1 MVILGLGSN
10 IGDRLAHLRLA
21 LNLIKNTVNLS
32 VKQISPIY
40 LSDALLPENA
50 SASWN
55 LPFLNIAIRC
65 ETLLTP
71 HELLECIKKIE
82 KQIGRTQEKYWGP
95 RIIDIDILA
104 WDSFVQEDKYLH
116 IPHKNL
122 HERPFALWPLADVAP
137 RWIYPLKGAE
147 FGKTAEELAIK
158 WGSRFTGGAPLH
170 TRQIQQRIDTPQ
182 LVGILNITPDSFS
195 GDGYDNHVEHAVK
208 QAHQL
213 VAEGAEIIDIGA
225 EATGPLATP
234 IHSAEEIRRLE
245 PVLKALMPTLSS
257 LPIRPKISIDTRY
270 ATTAKKA
277 LAYDIN
283 WINDVSGLH
292 DINLQK
298 LIAEVGVEVV
308 IMHNLGIPVSLSGLL
323 SKAANPVSLIYE
335 WGEKKLNTLQKAG
348 IEKERII
355 FDIGIGYGHSAEQ
368 ALELIKKIS
377 VFKNLKTRLLVGHSR
392 KSFLKQFTEKNPNER
407 DIETL
412 VASLYL
418 SHQSVDYLRIHQV
431 EITARAF
438 KVAQALLDVKT
449 FATV

>member
-1 MVILGLGSN
+1 
-10 IGDRLAHLRLA
+10 
-21 LNLIKNTVNLS
+21 
-32 VKQISPIY
+32 
-40 LSDALLPENA
+40 
-50 SASWN
+50 
-55 LPFLNIAIRC
+55 
-65 ETLLTP
+65 
-71 HELLECIKKIE
+71 
-82 KQIGRTQEKYWGP
+82 
-95 RIIDIDILA
+95 
-104 WDSFVQEDKYLH
+104 
-116 IPHKNL
+116 
-122 HERPFALWPLADVAP
+122 
-137 RWIYPLKGAE
+137 
-147 FGKTAEELAIK
+147 
-158 WGSRFTGGAPLH
+158 
-170 TRQIQQRIDTPQ
+170 
-182 LVGILNITPDSFS
+182 
-195 GDGYDNHVEHAVK
+195 
-208 QAHQL
+208 
-213 VAEGAEIIDIGA
+213 
-225 EATGPLATP
+225 
-234 IHSAEEIRRLE
+234 
-245 PVLKALMPTLSS
+245 
-257 LPIRPKISIDTRY
+257 
-270 ATTAKKA
+270 
-277 LAYDIN
+277 
-283 WINDVSGLH
+283 VSGLH